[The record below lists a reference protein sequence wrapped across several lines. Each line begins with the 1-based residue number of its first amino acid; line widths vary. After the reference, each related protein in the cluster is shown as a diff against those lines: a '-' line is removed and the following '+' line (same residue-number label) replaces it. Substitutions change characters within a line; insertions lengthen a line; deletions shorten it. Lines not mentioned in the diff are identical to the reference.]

1 MVKKVLGQNL
11 LSRYIIYEN
20 ITLATEKLTNCVS
33 DGNLKKHIKNIKNTQ
48 MHRNVAE
55 EDSHALTRE
64 DATTKPEA
72 EISKEKSKMKVSKKK
87 MYLSA

>member
-1 MVKKVLGQNL
+1 
-11 LSRYIIYEN
+11 
-20 ITLATEKLTNCVS
+20 
-33 DGNLKKHIKNIKNTQ
+33 

-55 EDSHALTRE
+55 KDSHALTRK

-87 MYLSA
+87 MYLSAWNIYKELLKVINNVKIWPLNPKLTTKNII